1 MRIDMKQYTAVYEV
15 FAGTVVDNE
24 ADLEGLTPGEMA
36 ERIDATAEP
45 DVGLCHQCSHSVI
58 DPQVGDLVAF
68 TVDGVEYTQ
77 RDGDGEWVASQ

>member
-1 MRIDMKQYTAVYEV
+1 MKKYTAVYEV

-36 ERIDATAEP
+36 ERINATAEP
-45 DVGLCHQCSHSVI
+45 YVSVCHQCADSI
-58 DPQVGDLVAF
+58 DDPQAGDLVAF
-68 TVDGVEYTQ
+68 TVDGVEYTR